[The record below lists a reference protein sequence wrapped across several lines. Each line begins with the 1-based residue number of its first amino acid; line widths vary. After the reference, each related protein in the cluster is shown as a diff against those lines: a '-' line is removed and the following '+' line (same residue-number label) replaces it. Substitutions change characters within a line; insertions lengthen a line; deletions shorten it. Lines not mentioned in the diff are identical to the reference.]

1 MDKFVLVLAAALCFS
16 TSAIAEVTC
25 HTDAFGDV
33 NCTGYDKDGHY
44 VNTTSHKDAF
54 GDVTTTGHIG
64 NRRDPERGGREE
76 PHSVFDADF
85 NQNGCLRK
93 ESPRA
98 EISRGAPSPYPIT
111 GKKKETKVF
120 GNRPPGLA
128 GGGSAWERVEG
139 FPIPFP

>member
-64 NRRDPERGGREE
+64 NSKVNTTAHTDAFGDVNTTGHIGNSQVNTGICQDTSKKLVRSLFIPEE
-76 PHSVFDADF
+76 P
-85 NQNGCLRK
+85 QQGLC
-93 ESPRA
+93 
-98 EISRGAPSPYPIT
+98 PYASLPQDIFLT
-111 GKKKETKVF
+111 
-120 GNRPPGLA
+120 
-128 GGGSAWERVEG
+128 
-139 FPIPFP
+139 

>member
-33 NCTGYDKDGHY
+33 NCTGYDKDGNY

-64 NRRDPERGGREE
+64 NTT
-76 PHSVFDADF
+76 
-85 NQNGCLRK
+85 L
-93 ESPRA
+93 
-98 EISRGAPSPYPIT
+98 
-111 GKKKETKVF
+111 
-120 GNRPPGLA
+120 LL
-128 GGGSAWERVEG
+128 GSTLFLNFCHRSHVST
-139 FPIPFP
+139 

>member
-54 GDVTTTGHIG
+54 G
-64 NRRDPERGGREE
+64 GG
-76 PHSVFDADF
+76 
-85 NQNGCLRK
+85 
-93 ESPRA
+93 
-98 EISRGAPSPYPIT
+98 
-111 GKKKETKVF
+111 
-120 GNRPPGLA
+120 
-128 GGGSAWERVEG
+128 
-139 FPIPFP
+139 

>member
-54 GDVTTTGHIG
+54 GRVRKILWVT
-64 NRRDPERGGREE
+64 
-76 PHSVFDADF
+76 
-85 NQNGCLRK
+85 LR
-93 ESPRA
+93 
-98 EISRGAPSPYPIT
+98 
-111 GKKKETKVF
+111 
-120 GNRPPGLA
+120 
-128 GGGSAWERVEG
+128 
-139 FPIPFP
+139 

>member
-54 GDVTTTGHIG
+54 GDVTTTGHIEG
-64 NRRDPERGGREE
+64 EENFVGDSEIIALGGA
-76 PHSVFDADF
+76 S
-85 NQNGCLRK
+85 N
-93 ESPRA
+93 
-98 EISRGAPSPYPIT
+98 
-111 GKKKETKVF
+111 ETKD
-120 GNRPPGLA
+120 RPLG
-128 GGGSAWERVEG
+128 
-139 FPIPFP
+139 

>member
-64 NRRDPERGGREE
+64 NSKVNTTAHTDAFGDVNTTGHIGNSQVNRG
-76 PHSVFDADF
+76 
-85 NQNGCLRK
+85 
-93 ESPRA
+93 
-98 EISRGAPSPYPIT
+98 
-111 GKKKETKVF
+111 
-120 GNRPPGLA
+120 
-128 GGGSAWERVEG
+128 
-139 FPIPFP
+139 